1 MSRYVERLAKRQKT
15 TETITIQILDKR
27 GCHFTFYT
35 ENEDS
40 TFEKLIVFCADCIG
54 VPSSWISLV
63 YNNRELKNQDT
74 PELLEMK
81 SYGMNVVE
89 LVRIGWIPILIRDH
103 NLDQITP
110 FNVKLT
116 TTFEELQKA
125 YLDSVGVSMKDKGQ
139 IFSFRSQ
146 QIDAKATP
154 DSLGLQGNDE
164 IEVGQEAT
172 MTLVLIIDNPHLPYI
187 LMEIKRSATMLQVK
201 QQCLKRTKIGINPLH
216 LSLVY
221 KDREVENDDTPGS
234 LWMTGNESVW
244 VYLPN
249 SPAEAA

>member
-15 TETITIQILDKR
+15 TETVTIQILDKR

-40 TFEKLIVFCADCIG
+40 TLEKLIVFCADRIG

-116 TTFEELQKA
+116 TTFEELKKA
-125 YLDSVGVSMKDKGQ
+125 YLDSVGVSMKDKEQ

-154 DSLGLQGNDE
+154 DSLGLQENDE

>member
-15 TETITIQILDKR
+15 TETVTIQILDKR
-27 GCHFTFYT
+27 ACHFAFYT
-35 ENEDS
+35 ENQDS
-40 TFEKLIVFCADCIG
+40 TLEKLIVFCADRIG
-54 VPSSWISLV
+54 VPSSWISLI
-63 YNNRELKNQDT
+63 YENREVKKQDT

-81 SYGMNVVE
+81 PYGMNVVE
-89 LVRIGWIPILIRDH
+89 LVRIGWIPIAIRDH

-116 TTFEELQKA
+116 TTFEELEKA
-125 YLDSVGVSMKDKGQ
+125 YLVSVGVSIKDKGQ

-154 DSLGLQGNDE
+154 DSLGLQENDE

-187 LMEIKRSATMLQVK
+187 LMEIKRSATMLQDK
-201 QQCLKRTKIGINPLH
+201 EQCLKRTKIGINPLH